1 MRAVLFLGALLLA
14 ACAAPYR
21 PQAGDDAAKLRVR
34 MANGAGITTLWTHV
48 RPLNDGRCGGVMRLG
63 MLTPYTPPGSAP
75 ARGPNVADAPAQAPR
90 AGMVG
95 SPDAQR
101 TDVGEYALAPGRY
114 QVGLIGTTFGQQC
127 ASSALMA
134 LEAGRQ
140 YELELLFDSAQRRC
154 LIRAARL
161 ERRDGRE
168 AFERQP
174 LTSGDAACG

>member
-1 MRAVLFLGALLLA
+1 MRAVLPVGALLLA
-14 ACAAPYR
+14 ACATPYR
-21 PQAGDDAAKLRVR
+21 PQSGDDAAKMRVR

-48 RPLNDGRCGGVMRLG
+48 RPMNDGRCGSVVRLG
-63 MLTPYTPPGSAP
+63 MLTPYMPPGSAP
-75 ARGPNVADAPAQAPR
+75 ARGPNVTDAPAQAPR

-95 SPDAQR
+95 SPDPVR

-127 ASSALMA
+127 AASTLMA

-140 YELELLFDSAQRRC
+140 YELELHFDTAQRRC
-154 LIRAARL
+154 VIRAARL
-161 ERRDGRE
+161 EERAGRQ

-174 LTSGDAACG
+174 IASGDCG